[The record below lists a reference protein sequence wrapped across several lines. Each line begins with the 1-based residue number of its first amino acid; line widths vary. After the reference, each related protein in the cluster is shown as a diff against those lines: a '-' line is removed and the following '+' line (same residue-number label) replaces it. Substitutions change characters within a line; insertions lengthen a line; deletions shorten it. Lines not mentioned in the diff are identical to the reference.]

1 MGAEIIKGKLNEAKG
16 AVKKAVGKATDD
28 PALELEGRADKAKGK
43 AQQAAGHLKEAARA
57 VTR

>member
-1 MGAEIIKGKLNEAKG
+1 MSGEIIKGKLNEAKG

-43 AQQAAGHLKEAARA
+43 AQQTVGHLKEAARSA
-57 VTR
+57 TR